1 MIHTKSSSVFRKLLN
16 QRDGV
21 VIRPTLER
29 DQDGKPYIYV
39 GVSRRDCP
47 GIVQAG
53 MAGDLVYRLGGYS
66 RGFAVVAVEIRKLA
80 EHAKAATREINVLIS
95 GIQKSVAE
103 SIAVMEDGTRNM
115 ENGSAQAAQAG
126 KSLAAILETSE
137 SVRGQVE
144 EIVAAMQYMSK
155 SSGELSKVMQAVNAV
170 TEENTTATRALAAGS
185 NEVTQAIE
193 NIASISEEN
202 SAALEEVSAATEEV
216 SAQVE
221 QVSASAASLMNMAQ
235 ELQQVIAQFKLN
247 RVGTNLVAEQDKLLA
262 IATQ

>member
-1 MIHTKSSSVFRKLLN
+1 M
-16 QRDGV
+16 
-21 VIRPTLER
+21 VIRPIRER

-53 MAGDLVYRLGGYS
+53 IAGDLVYRLGGYS

-80 EHAKAATREINVLIS
+80 EHAKEATKEINVLIS

-103 SIAVMEDGTRNM
+103 SIAVMEDGTRHI
-115 ENGSAQAAQAG
+115 ESGSAQAAQAG

-137 SVRGQVE
+137 SVQQQVE
-144 EIVAAMQYMSK
+144 EIVAAMHHMSK
-155 SSGELSKVMQAVNAV
+155 SSNELMKVMQAVNRV
-170 TEENTTATRALAAGS
+170 TEENTTATRALAVGS

-193 NIASISEEN
+193 SIASISEEN
-202 SAALEEVSAATEEV
+202 SAALEEVSASTEEV

-247 RVGTNLVAEQDKLLA
+247 RVGTNHVAEQDDFLALA
-262 IATQ
+262 IP